1 MKIIK
6 GDAYVIVDDLIEEGM
21 KVDHIITDP
30 PYNIS
35 KENNFNTMNNP
46 RAGVD
51 FGAWDNEQP
60 KIIYFDKPKHLSLDK
75 IKKNDIISM
84 PILGFEDVQPIKAI
98 INKTEMDCVVEK
110 DGEKIALVFI
120 SCQVLKDEKNK
131 KS

>member
-1 MKIIK
+1 
-6 GDAYVIVDDLIEEGM
+6 
-21 KVDHIITDP
+21 
-30 PYNIS
+30 
-35 KENNFNTMNNP
+35 MN
-46 RAGVD
+46 
-51 FGAWDNEQP
+51 NEQP